1 MRVLIA
7 TWGYPFAWSPTA
19 YSFKTQDRSV
29 EKKNLKTPLPVLIE
43 ALRPDKVLVVGTDTV
58 LYEKNP
64 FREFG
69 EYKTEVEEFIEK
81 LKKSPKGERYRV
93 LKEHARGLIEK
104 FVEREVLTKLDPN
117 FQWNGNLKVV
127 INYNLGWYGKI
138 TRDGETVGGF
148 DFRERNPYDY
158 YVGLFYLLYREL
170 KPLLAADNVEIY
182 LDITHGVN
190 YMPNFALRAV
200 EWLTSFMSASKTVK
214 LTVLN
219 TEPMPQPPVKDI
231 TLKVFKVFEET
242 YRGGFFFKHLPGDWV
257 EGKPQEVNP
266 DIAKLIGLNKLSAAR
281 PDVEPFLVS
290 FIYGIPLGIKEFLPD
305 LEEVEQFITERV
317 EDYEKS
323 VEVSID
329 ENLRK
334 VKVEA
339 KSKLYIP
346 LPKYVLAAI
355 LTRIAKPKLEN
366 LPSACEEVVKQLINT
381 FYEEPFKAILEKNRD
396 SWLRCLQS
404 PDDRACGSGGCL
416 SNQDKQA
423 NLRNLVG
430 HSGLLYQ
437 CIDENNCTYGVN
449 RKRIKELLYQL
460 LGKAV

>member
-1 MRVLIA
+1 MRILIA

-19 YSFKTQDRSV
+19 YSFKTQNRSV
-29 EKKNLKTPLPVLIE
+29 EKKHLRTPLPVLIE

-64 FREFG
+64 FREF
-69 EYKTEVEEFIEK
+69 EDYKTEVEEFIEK
-81 LKKSPKGERYRV
+81 LKKSPKGERYKV
-93 LKEHARGLIEK
+93 LKEHAKGLIEK
-104 FVEREVLTKLDPN
+104 FVEREVLTKLDPHL
-117 FQWNGNLKVV
+117 QWGKNLKIV
-127 INYNLGWYGKI
+127 IDYNLGLYGKI
-138 TRDGETVGGF
+138 TKNGETVGGF
-148 DFRERNPYDY
+148 DFRERSPYDY

-170 KPLLAADNVEIY
+170 KPLLNANSIEIY

-200 EWLTSFMSASKTVK
+200 EWLASFMSASKTVK

-219 TEPMPQPPVKDI
+219 TEPMPQPPIKDI

-257 EGKPQEVNP
+257 EGRPAQIDQN
-266 DIAKLIGLNKLSAAR
+266 IANLFGLTQISGKT
-281 PDVEPFLVS
+281 PDVEPFLAS

-305 LEEVEQFITERV
+305 LEELEQFITERV

-329 ENLRK
+329 ESSKRVK
-334 VKVEA
+334 VKA
-339 KSKLYIP
+339 LSQLYKP

-355 LTRIAKPKLEN
+355 LTRIVQPKLKS
-366 LPSACEEVVKQLINT
+366 LPSTCEAVVKQLINT

-396 SWLRCLQS
+396 GWLRCLQN
-404 PDDRACGSGGCL
+404 PDEKTCGSGDCL
-416 SNQDKQA
+416 SNPNKQT
-423 NLRNLVG
+423 NLRNFVG

-437 CIDENNCTYGVN
+437 CIDENRCTYGDN
-449 RKRIKELLYQL
+449 KERIKEMLYQL
-460 LGKAV
+460 LKRTR